1 MIKEIRN
8 LKNPFEGFGQWK
20 RAIVEHKGKEYIV
33 TYKQFDKGSEFGID
47 GGRISKLSIRVGKN
61 GICNYDRGWDIKPTD
76 DGTKAVLEEIL
87 DNENK

>member
-33 TYKQFDKGSEFGID
+33 TYKQFEKGSEFGID
-47 GGRISKLSIRVGKN
+47 GGRISKLSIRIGKKE
-61 GICNYDRGWDIKPTD
+61 ICNYDRGWDFEPKTED
-76 DGTKAVLEEIL
+76 EKNVLKEIL
-87 DNENK
+87 ENEN

>member
-20 RAIVEHKGKEYIV
+20 RAIVEHKEKEYIV

-61 GICNYDRGWDIKPTD
+61 EICNYDRGWDFKPKTED
-76 DGTKAVLEEIL
+76 EKIVLKEVLE
-87 DNENK
+87 NEN